1 MKRKLLMIVL
11 FLTGCAAQLPPS
23 PEDIQA
29 KRFESVPG
37 KAVIYIVRNTVDSI
51 HHSSLSL
58 DGLATI
64 TTHPGTYYRW
74 EVNPGTHRITGFAG
88 SNELLTL
95 QAEAGRL
102 YFVQHTVFGT
112 VRSGPQVSY
121 VQQISERDGRLL
133 VNRAQL
139 L

>member
-1 MKRKLLMIVL
+1 MWRKLLLIVPL
-11 FLTGCAAQLPPS
+11 LAACAAQLPPT

-29 KRFESVPG
+29 KKFEAVPG
-37 KAVIYIVRNTVDSI
+37 KAVIYIVRNSVDSI
-51 HHSSLSL
+51 HHSTLSL

-74 EVNPGTHRITGFAG
+74 EADPGTHRITGFAG
-88 SNELLTL
+88 SNDELTI
-95 QAEAGRL
+95 QTEAGRV

-112 VRSGPQVSY
+112 VRSGPQLSY
-121 VQQISERDGRLL
+121 VQSISERDGRML
-133 VNRAQL
+133 VSRAQL